1 MYVLKHVL
9 FKRHTAISMELDIKM
24 DICEFGLVKGWFSQ
38 IYIHVAEQTE
48 TSCVSHI
55 KVTRELTGDLSKT

>member
-24 DICEFGLVKGWFSQ
+24 DMCEFGLVKGWF
-38 IYIHVAEQTE
+38 HVAEQTE

>member
-9 FKRHTAISMELDIKM
+9 FKRHTAISMELYIKM

-38 IYIHVAEQTE
+38 IYT
-48 TSCVSHI
+48 CVSHI
-55 KVTRELTGDLSKT
+55 KVTRTGTDR

>member
-1 MYVLKHVL
+1 MNLGWLKAGVH
-9 FKRHTAISMELDIKM
+9 K
-24 DICEFGLVKGWFSQ
+24 
-38 IYIHVAEQTE
+38 YIHVAEQTE